1 MPTNLRDCLFA
12 EFIGTF
18 ALVFC
23 GVGAIVT
30 DQVFGG
36 LGNVGIALVFGM
48 IVMVMIYA
56 LGDISGAHFN
66 PAVSVGFFL
75 AKRFPISWVLPYVI
89 SQILAALVAVAL
101 LKFLFSNI
109 PNAVNTPNELI
120 NFGVTT
126 SKIGLLQ
133 GFIMEAVIT
142 FFLMFVILRV
152 ATGAKEKGLM
162 AGVAIGSTVAI
173 GAAFAGPLTN
183 ASMNPARS
191 IGPAVMSADFSQLW
205 LFCLAPLVGSALAV
219 YSCRITSFDGC
230 CEPEIASDKSCET
243 SNSSC

>member
-1 MPTNLRDCLFA
+1 MQASLRDCLFA

-23 GVGAIVT
+23 GVAAIAV
-30 DQVFGG
+30 DQIFGG

-56 LGDISGAHFN
+56 VGDISGAHFN
-66 PAVSVGFFL
+66 PAVTFGFYL
-75 AKRFPISWVLPYVI
+75 AKRFPANWVLPYAL
-89 SQILAALVAVAL
+89 SQIVAAIVAVL
-101 LKFLFSNI
+101 LVKFLLANPATSLTQ
-109 PNAVNTPNELI
+109 ADAI
-120 NFGVTT
+120 NFGVTS
-126 SKIGLLQ
+126 SKIGLIQ
-133 GFIMEAVIT
+133 GFVTEVIIT

-162 AGVAIGSTVAI
+162 AGVAIGSTVAL
-173 GAAFAGPLTN
+173 AAALAGPMTN

-191 IGPAVMSADFSQLW
+191 IGPALVNMNFSQLW
-205 LFCLAPLVGSALAV
+205 LFCLAPLVGATLAV

-230 CEPEIASDKSCET
+230 CEPSET
-243 SNSSC
+243 